1 MNHSPNPTQPMI
13 AEVERIPEDEK
24 EVKAKELSK
33 AEKDKKWQ
41 TSITHYS
48 VSWAEAAMK
57 LGENVDLA

>member
-1 MNHSPNPTQPMI
+1 MI
-13 AEVERIPEDEK
+13 AKAKGNVEDEK

-48 VSWAEAAMK
+48 VSWAGAAMK